1 MNSIDIIWACQAIY
15 HPGYVFKSLDTL
27 GGVVSIFLVLD
38 SSRRCGLMFGG
49 STSLVQWTS
58 ESKFF
63 AKGLENRHHRKVDN
77 HVVVAS
83 YVICFPHGMDLIG
96 SILVFNF
103 QGLSI

>member
-1 MNSIDIIWACQAIY
+1 M
-15 HPGYVFKSLDTL
+15 
-27 GGVVSIFLVLD
+27 SIFLVLD
-38 SSRRCGLMFGG
+38 SSRRCGVMFGG

-58 ESKFF
+58 ESKIF

-96 SILVFNF
+96 SIPVFNF